1 MKTYQVTITE
11 KANGQVEVDK
21 VFEQKRFNNRKKDR
35 RLLRPLDKRAFTS
48 KFLNS
53 VEKFH
58 TK

>member
-11 KANGQVEVDK
+11 KANGQK
-21 VFEQKRFNNRKKDR
+21 PFNNRKKDR
-35 RLLRPLDKRAFTS
+35 RFLRPLDKRAFTS

>member
-1 MKTYQVTITE
+1 MKTYQVIITE

-21 VFEQKRFNNRKKDR
+21 VFEQKPFNNRKKDR

-48 KFLNS
+48 NFLNS